1 MESFHWD
8 KNFETGL
15 AEVDSQHHTLVNI
28 INHFSDRIAENTLV
42 LTDLKAIFQ
51 ELFHYTEYHF
61 KEEEQMMQE
70 QHIDPRHLSFHIR
83 EHERFLGEIMRM
95 DQALD
100 RTQKPH
106 QLQQLLNFLINW
118 LVYHILGI
126 DKNMAQQIEAIQR
139 GMAPGAAYEQEIQ
152 KSSVTTEPLLHALS
166 SLFEILS
173 SRNQELIALNQ
184 SLEVKVAARTE
195 ELSKANQYL
204 EQLASTDLLTDLPN
218 RRYAMIMLNK
228 LWHEADRY
236 HKPLV
241 AMMVDADHFKIIN
254 DNYGHGAGDSVLRT
268 LALTLKHN
276 VRNDDIVARLGGD
289 EFLIICPNTDLA
301 GGLYLGQLVQ
311 QAVAA
316 LRVDVNDHGNYW
328 SGSISMGVA
337 AKSKVM
343 EEPKD
348 LIKAADQSVY
358 VAKQAGKNCV
368 RSIQTS

>member
-15 AEVDSQHHTLVNI
+15 ADVDSQHHTLVNI
-28 INHFSDRIAENTLV
+28 INDFSDRVAENTLA
-42 LTDLKAIFQ
+42 LSDLKAIFK

-61 KEEEQMMQE
+61 KEEEQMME
-70 QHIDPRHLSFHIR
+70 EIHIDPRHLSFHIR
-83 EHERFLGEIMRM
+83 EHERFLDEIVRM
-95 DQALD
+95 DQALEG
-100 RTQKPH
+100 TQKPH
-106 QLQQLLNFLINW
+106 QLQQLLNFLISW
-118 LVYHILGI
+118 LIYHILGI

-139 GMAPGAAYEQEIQ
+139 GMAPGAAYEQEIE

-173 SRNQELIALNQ
+173 NRNQELTALNQ
-184 SLEVKVAARTE
+184 SLEAKVAARTE

-218 RRYAMIMLNK
+218 RRYAMIMLHK
-228 LWHEADRY
+228 LWHEANRY

-241 AMMVDADHFKIIN
+241 TMMVDADHFKNIN
-254 DNYGHGAGDSVLRT
+254 DNYGHGSGDLVLRT
-268 LALTLKHN
+268 LALTVKYN

-301 GGLYLGQLVQ
+301 GGIHLGQLVQ
-311 QAVAA
+311 EAVAA
-316 LRVDVNDHGNYW
+316 LKVEVDQEGNYW

-337 AKSKVM
+337 AKTNAM

-358 VAKQAGKNCV
+358 LAKQAGKNCV